1 MSTST
6 RTLTDAQRKL
16 LEQPFPGALTTLR
29 ADGSPHTT
37 IVWVDVDENG
47 PSFNTAAGRAKPRH
61 LERDPRLSLLV
72 IDPEDPYR
80 WISISGTAELTTEGA
95 DDQIDRL
102 AKKYLGQDEYPW
114 RKPGEQRITVQSRPE
129 HVDSYGLD

>member
-1 MSTST
+1 MATST
-6 RTLTDAQRKL
+6 RTLTEAQRKL

-72 IDPEDPYR
+72 VDPEDQYR
-80 WISISGTAELTTEGA
+80 WISIGGRAELTTEGA

-114 RKPGEQRITVQSRPE
+114 RKAGEQRITVRIRPE
-129 HVDSYGLD
+129 HVDTYGLD